1 MNQMQGI
8 LTSVFKMD
16 SEKGKEI
23 GGGFTYFCH
32 EFNKFIELPEDKK
45 PEIIS
50 PIISVMKK
58 LGKVANA
65 IDRYESLEEVKMN
78 NLIRRVEEDKS
89 SIHLIHQ
96 DSSVELEGAV
106 EEVVSSSKAALDAA
120 VKILRPLWGINLLT
134 YGKAG
139 DKVSS
144 SLKNNVPVSLQ
155 PKVAKLI
162 TLIEKSE
169 PWMRNLRNQ
178 RTKAEHQGISTVSP
192 LSATIVKGKVE
203 KKYPSVGEGMPAKE
217 FINIVYN
224 NIFCFLQDFVVLSLA
239 SKFYKGLA
247 PIITNGESG
256 TKRKFGVKIEKI
268 MATCARIC
276 KK

>member
-1 MNQMQGI
+1 MNQMQGV

-16 SEKGKEI
+16 SEKGMEI

-45 PEIIS
+45 SEIIY

-58 LGKVANA
+58 LGKVTEA

-78 NLIRRVEEDKS
+78 NLTKRAKEDKS
-89 SIHLIHQ
+89 SIHLTHQ

-106 EEVVSSSKAALDAA
+106 EEVVNSSKAALDAA
-120 VKILRPLWGINLLT
+120 VKILKPLWEINLFT
-134 YGKAG
+134 YENAGKNVAA
-139 DKVSS
+139 
-144 SLKNNVPVSLQ
+144 SLKRNVPVPSQ
-155 PKVAKLI
+155 PRVAKLI
-162 TLIEKSE
+162 TLIEGSE
-169 PWMRNLRNQ
+169 PWMRKLREQ

-192 LSATIVKGKVE
+192 LSVTIVGGQAE
-203 KKYPSVGEGMPAKE
+203 KKYPEIGEEMPAKE

-224 NIFCFLQDFVVLSLA
+224 NIFCFLQDFIILSLA
-239 SKFYKGLA
+239 SKFYEGLI
-247 PIITNGESG
+247 PIIINGESK

-268 MATCARIC
+268 TTPQG
-276 KK
+276 

>member
-1 MNQMQGI
+1 MNQMQGV

-45 PEIIS
+45 SEIIS

-58 LGKVANA
+58 LGKVADA
-65 IDRYESLEEVKMN
+65 VDRYESLEEIKMN
-78 NLIRRVEEDKS
+78 NLIKRAEEDKS

-120 VKILRPLWGINLLT
+120 VKILRPLWGINLST
-134 YGKAG
+134 YGEAG
-139 DKVSS
+139 NKVSS
-144 SLKNNVPVSLQ
+144 SLKRNVPVPFQ
-155 PKVAKLI
+155 PRVAKLI
-162 TLIEKSE
+162 TIIEKGE
-169 PWMRNLRNQ
+169 PWMRKLRDQ

-192 LSATIVKGKVE
+192 LSATIVEGKAE
-203 KKYPSVGEGMPAKE
+203 KQYPSIEEGMPAKE
-217 FINIVYN
+217 FINIIYS
-224 NIFCFLQDFVVLSLA
+224 NISCFLQDFIILSLA
-239 SKFYKGLA
+239 SKFYEGLI
-247 PIITNGESG
+247 PIIINGESG

-268 MATCARIC
+268 TIPQN
-276 KK
+276 